1 MDSLSQSI
9 ILWGAVAGAV
19 MGIIALIVKIVN
31 TAKNAV
37 KYFADLKS
45 NVDTLL
51 EHDEAQ
57 YMAILRLTVM
67 SDNIPLSE
75 RINAGKEYL
84 EKKGNGDVR
93 DYYEKVLKPHD
104 HILKGEAV

>member
-1 MDSLSQSI
+1 MDSVTQSI
-9 ILWGAVAGAV
+9 ILWGGVAGAV
-19 MGIIALIVKIVN
+19 AGIIALVAKIVKTV
-31 TAKNAV
+31 KNAIT
-37 KYFADLKS
+37 YFTDLKQ

-51 EHDEAQ
+51 EHDNAQ

-84 EKKGNGDVR
+84 EKQGNGDVK

-104 HILKGEAV
+104 HILKGETA

>member
-1 MDSLSQSI
+1 MNELSQSI
-9 ILWGAVAGAV
+9 LTWGAIAGALAA
-19 MGIIALIVKIVN
+19 IIALVSKIVG
-31 TAKNAV
+31 AVKNA
-37 KYFADLKS
+37 KTYFSDLKT

-51 EHDEAQ
+51 EHDNAQ

-84 EKKGNGDVR
+84 EKKGNGDVK

-104 HILKGEAV
+104 HILKGESA